1 MPPNMPPVITA
12 YFQAAN
18 SHDSDGAARC
28 FASNGIVKDEG
39 ERHEGHAAIK
49 AWKEKVSEKYN
60 ATMVPTAIEPDG
72 THYKVT
78 ANVSGNFPG
87 SPLNMAFSFTLS
99 GDHIT
104 LLEITG

>member
-1 MPPNMPPVITA
+1 MPPVIAA

-18 SHDSDGAARC
+18 SHDSDGAALC
-28 FASNGIVKDEG
+28 FASNGIVHDEG

-60 ATMVPTAIEPDG
+60 VIMVPSAIEPEG
-72 THYKVT
+72 SGYKVT
-78 ANVSGNFPG
+78 AKVSGNFPG
-87 SPLNMAFSFTLS
+87 SPLNMAFGFTLS
-99 GDHIT
+99 DDRIT